1 MHSFTPKFD
10 GIAQERQTVGALCVS
25 CVVANAVNLISFYLA
40 IVYLNCRQCIRK
52 MLIKRCANYKFV
64 APIFDAWCSQLACP
78 LKWIQAEWK
87 KKYLKQRLLNHNRRR
102 WLFRAEI
109 PIFSE
114 EKAKLANF
122 GRWLAYQISAYRL
135 TSDKWLIHGFLC
147 DWRRHRFSWSKY
159 RFFVSNRIQRLYCVI
174 DWIYN
179 RLGITVQFEQTLD
192 DAVWL
197 LSASKRTKMYRIRCI
212 E

>member
-87 KKYLKQRLLNHNRRR
+87 KK
-102 WLFRAEI
+102 I
-109 PIFSE
+109 S
-114 EKAKLANF
+114 KATIVESQSKTLALQSGNP
-122 GRWLAYQISAYRL
+122 
-135 TSDKWLIHGFLC
+135 H
-147 DWRRHRFSWSKY
+147 
-159 RFFVSNRIQRLYCVI
+159 IQRRESKTSEFGTMT
-174 DWIYN
+174 
-179 RLGITVQFEQTLD
+179 RLSNFCLSVDQWQMTHTWVSMRLKTTSFFLIKISIFRFE
-192 DAVWL
+192 
-197 LSASKRTKMYRIRCI
+197 
-212 E
+212 